1 MIRSS
6 LTALLALGLAT
17 AAFAQAESTVTPE
30 QRIAQLEAEL
40 AQVRAER
47 DQLRVRLAEA
57 IEMLRNLGY
66 APPAPMLAEPSDPMA
81 SPIAVMQTLRRRARL
96 ELASIPRDRAADRAA
111 YRKFAQDW
119 VQKMNEAL
127 SGEKDWLVRVLRVT
141 LPTSSS
147 TAARATAELQLF
159 DKATGAPLSLPI
171 EVSVPG
177 RIGRRMA
184 EGGTEQGWMA
194 HVELETKVRH
204 NPDRQERGPFDHP
217 PFLAPEVEAT
227 VDVEW
232 MRFETTD
239 VPDGFFPPAPGED
252 PLAVPDAAPSRDP
265 SPATEPARQRR

>member
-6 LTALLALGLAT
+6 LSALLALGLAT

-96 ELASIPRDRAADRAA
+96 ELASVPRDSVEDRAA
-111 YRKFAQDW
+111 YRMTAQDW
-119 VQKMNEAL
+119 VEKMNEAL
-127 SGEKDWLVRVLRVT
+127 SGEKDWLVRVLSVS

-159 DKATGAPLSLPI
+159 DESTGAPLSLPV

-177 RIGRRMA
+177 RVGRRMA
-184 EGGTEQGWMA
+184 DGGPNQGWMA
-194 HVELETKVRH
+194 HVKLATNVRH

-227 VDVEW
+227 VGVEW

-239 VPDGFFPPAPGED
+239 VPEGFFPPAPGDD
-252 PLAVPDAAPSRDP
+252 PLAVPERAQDAAPGP
-265 SPATEPARQRR
+265 SPEPARQPR